1 MTSAISRAG
10 FVIDRLLEPAPLP
23 GLQEREPATYRRL
36 TITPGFLFFRLIKP
50 AQTARPGH
58 PAGPRKHSCANPH
71 RA

>member
-36 TITPGFLFFRLIKP
+36 TTTPGFLFFRLIKP
-50 AQTARPGH
+50 AQTA
-58 PAGPRKHSCANPH
+58 
-71 RA
+71 